1 MLKTTLTALL
11 LGTIAAHAQT
21 PVPVPVRAVAQLQEL
36 VRKTQ
41 AEVVVGISSKKLPAE
56 TRPLLNRVLVQAASD
71 FLALAAHQ
79 PTREAY
85 YKSLDVGLAKLKP
98 MLPGVKDR
106 EQVAE
111 YFQDMLDIV
120 GLDTSEGRLTAFVE
134 GSAPRE

>member
-1 MLKTTLTALL
+1 MLKITLTALL
-11 LGTIAAHAQT
+11 LGAFAARAQT
-21 PVPVPVRAVAQLQEL
+21 TMPVPAKAVAQLQEL

-41 AEVVVGISSKKLPAE
+41 AEVVIGISSKKLPAE

-79 PTREAY
+79 PTREGY
-85 YKSLDVGLAKLKP
+85 YKTLDAGLAKLQP

-120 GLDTSEGRLTAFVE
+120 GIDTSEGRLTAFVE
-134 GSAPRE
+134 GSASRE

>member
-1 MLKTTLTALL
+1 MLKIILTALL
-11 LGTIAAHAQT
+11 LGAFAVQAQT
-21 PVPVPVRAVAQLQEL
+21 PAPVPAKAVAQLQEL

-41 AEVVVGISSKKLPAE
+41 AEVVIGISSKKLPAE

-85 YKSLDVGLAKLKP
+85 YKTLDAGLAKLKP
-98 MLPGVKDR
+98 MMPGVKDR

-120 GLDTSEGRLTAFVE
+120 GLDSSEGRLTAFVE
-134 GSAPRE
+134 GGNSRE